1 MGIPLDDILALE
13 GNKYEKAA
21 AMIKYARFLAQK
33 NEDALEVPIGR
44 NKMEKVTLIAIRD
57 ILKLKVTYEVED
69 FVDEQE

>member
-1 MGIPLDDILALE
+1 
-13 GNKYEKAA
+13 
-21 AMIKYARFLAQK
+21 MIKYARFLAQK